1 MSGVSRRGVLGGA
14 LALGGCSG
22 LETLNGANDAWPG
35 DADVVL
41 AAEGVAFGPDPRQ
54 TLDVHAPKGATN
66 APVLVFWYGGS
77 WASGRRQ
84 DYRFAGRA
92 LAAKGFVTIVPDYR
106 LVPQVR
112 FPAFLEDGAA
122 ALAWTAANVAR
133 FGGNPAA
140 IGVTGHSAGAW
151 IAMMLALDPRWL
163 VAAGA
168 PGVVKAAAGLAGP
181 YDFLPFKPDGAAA
194 KALGNAADLR
204 HTQPISFASA
214 TAPPALLLTGDDDT
228 TVKPRNSLALAAAMT
243 GAGAKGTAR
252 LYPGMGHIGIV
263 LALSKP
269 FRGRA
274 PVLEDMTQFLRLQ
287 LRG

>member
-1 MSGVSRRGVLGGA
+1 MSLMSRRGLLGGA

-22 LETLNGANDAWPG
+22 LETLNGANDLWPG
-35 DADVVL
+35 DADVMT
-41 AAEGVAFGPDPRQ
+41 AAEGVAFGPGPRRM
-54 TLDVHAPKGATN
+54 LDVHAPKGAKD

-77 WASGRRQ
+77 WSSGRRQ

-92 LAAKGFVTIVPDYR
+92 LAAQGFVTVVPDYR

-122 ALAWTAANVAR
+122 ALAWTAANIAR

-151 IAMMLALDPRWL
+151 IALMLALDPRWL
-163 VAAGA
+163 AAAGA

-181 YDFLPFKPDGAAA
+181 YDFLPFKPGGAAQL
-194 KALGNAADLR
+194 ALGEAPDLAA
-204 HTQPISFASA
+204 TQPVTFAA
-214 TAPPALLLTGDDDT
+214 AGAPPALLLTGDADT
-228 TVKPRNSLALAAAMT
+228 TVKPRNSLRLAAAMT
-243 GAGAKGTAR
+243 AAGANGVAR
-252 LYPGMGHIGIV
+252 LYPGIDHTGIV

-274 PVLEDMTQFLRLQ
+274 PVLADMRQFLQ
-287 LRG
+287 LHLKA

>member
-1 MSGVSRRGVLGGA
+1 VSGVSRRGLLGGA

-22 LETLNGANDAWPG
+22 LDTLNGIDDLWPG
-35 DADVVL
+35 DAEVVT

-54 TLDVHAPKGATN
+54 RLDVHAPKGAAN
-66 APVLVFWYGGS
+66 APVLVFFYGGS

-92 LAAKGFVTIVPDYR
+92 LAAQGFVTVVPDYR

-122 ALAWTAANVAR
+122 ALAWTAANIAR

-140 IGVTGHSAGAW
+140 IGVSGHSAGAW
-151 IAMMLALDPRWL
+151 IALMLALDPRWL
-163 VAAGA
+163 AAAGA
-168 PGVVKAAAGLAGP
+168 SGVVKAAAGLAGP
-181 YDFLPFKPDGAAA
+181 YDFLPFKPGGAAA
-194 KALGNAADLR
+194 TALGNAPDLTQ
-204 HTQPISFASA
+204 TQPVRFVSA
-214 TAPPALLLTGDDDT
+214 AAPPALLLTGDADA
-228 TVKPRNSLALAAAMT
+228 TVKPRNSTSLATAMT
-243 GAGAKGTAR
+243 AAGAQGTAR
-252 LYPGMGHIGIV
+252 LYPGIDHTGIV

-274 PVLEDMTQFLRLQ
+274 PVLADMTRFLTLH
-287 LRG
+287 LAA

>member
-1 MSGVSRRGVLGGA
+1 MNGVSRRGLLGGA

-22 LETLNGANDAWPG
+22 LETLNSVDDLWPG
-35 DADVVL
+35 DADVVTL
-41 AAEGVAFGPDPRQ
+41 AEDVPFGTDPRQ
-54 TLDVHAPKGATN
+54 RLDVHAPKGAAK
-66 APVLVFWYGGS
+66 APVLVFFYGGS

-92 LAAKGFVTIVPDYR
+92 LAAQGFVTVVPDYR

-122 ALAWTAANVAR
+122 ALAWTAANIAR

-140 IGVTGHSAGAW
+140 IGVSGHSAGAW
-151 IAMMLALDPRWL
+151 IAMMLALDRRWL
-163 VAAGA
+163 AAAGA

-181 YDFLPFKPDGAAA
+181 YDFLPFKPGGATAM
-194 KALGNAADLR
+194 ALGNAPDPGR
-204 HTQPISFASA
+204 TQPVRFVSA
-214 TAPPALLLTGDDDT
+214 GAPPARLLTGDADT
-228 TVKPRNSLALAAAMT
+228 TVKPRNSLSLAAAMT
-243 GAGAKGTAR
+243 KAGASGTVR
-252 LYPGMGHIGIV
+252 LYPGIGHTGIL

-274 PVLEDMTQFLRLQ
+274 AVLEDMTQFLRLQ
-287 LRG
+287 LKS

>member
-1 MSGVSRRGVLGGA
+1 

-22 LETLNGANDAWPG
+22 LETLGSVDDLWPG
-35 DADVVL
+35 DADVETL
-41 AAEGVAFGPDPRQ
+41 AEGVLFGADPRQ
-54 TLDVHAPKGATN
+54 RLDVHAPKGAAN
-66 APVLVFWYGGS
+66 APVLVFFYGGS

-92 LAAKGFVTIVPDYR
+92 LAAQGFVTVVPDYR

-122 ALAWTAANVAR
+122 ALAWTAANIAR

-140 IGVTGHSAGAW
+140 IGVSGHSAGAW

-163 VAAGA
+163 QGAGA

-181 YDFLPFKPDGAAA
+181 YDFLPFKPGGAAA
-194 KALGNAADLR
+194 TALGNAPDLAQ
-204 HTQPISFASA
+204 TQPVRFVSA
-214 TAPPALLLTGDDDT
+214 GAPPALLLTGDDDI
-228 TVKPRNSLALAAAMT
+228 TVKPRNSLSLAAAMT
-243 GAGAKGTAR
+243 KAGASGTVR
-252 LYPGMGHIGIV
+252 LYPGIGHTGIL

-274 PVLEDMTQFLRLQ
+274 PVLDDMTQFLRLQ
-287 LRG
+287 LKS